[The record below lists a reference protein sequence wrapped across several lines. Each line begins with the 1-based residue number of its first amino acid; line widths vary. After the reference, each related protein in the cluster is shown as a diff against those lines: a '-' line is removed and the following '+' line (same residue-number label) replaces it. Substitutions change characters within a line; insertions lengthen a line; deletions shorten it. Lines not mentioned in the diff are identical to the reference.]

1 MQLHGWSVRYV
12 VRGRKACLK
21 SDFTSHLLLPL
32 SNLLLD
38 PLYHILG
45 CAVLPKRLDEFTV
58 WVHEVDIYRMVYE
71 IVAFGVRV
79 GRGGEIH
86 PICFTNRFGGG
97 VIACKPN
104 DPGVEIR
111 EILFHLGTAVASWVD
126 RNEDRLKFF
135 SIFRFYDGRDEHTQG
150 MGKNL
155 WTAHPRT

>member
-86 PICFTNRFGGG
+86 PICFTNRLGGG
-97 VIACKPN
+97 VIAREPD
-104 DPGVEIR
+104 DPRVEIR
-111 EILFHLGTAVASWVD
+111 EILFHLGSAVTSWVD
-126 RNEDRLKFF
+126 RDEDGLKNL
-135 SIFRFYDGRDEHTQG
+135 SIFRFYDRHDERAQS
-150 MGKNL
+150 MDNE
-155 WTAHPRT
+155 WTTNPRT